1 MHVDLARRAAEL
13 LDACAPAVGAAG
25 AALEGIRFL
34 RGVELASLP
43 GREPAIVIGRLHG
56 TGTQG
61 AAPPLQCLVLPSALT
76 AVPPGCA
83 TAALALQV
91 DIDLKVAAELALM
104 LPAPRQGAGA
114 GEGLAGPV
122 SLDDETGDTV
132 LRLLKALRSPTETRV
147 LGPGLVRELLYR
159 VLAGTQGWAVRAALG
174 QHRHVGRIG
183 KALRRIHADYH
194 RPVDVPTLASEAGMS
209 VTAFHTHFKALTL
222 TTPMQYLK
230 STRLAN
236 ARLLMARDGVSAACA
251 SRLVGYESC
260 SQFSREFKRFFGRSP
275 AREAAALRTTLA
287 PAAAPDR
294 PIVIKSGTVEQ
305 D

>member
-1 MHVDLARRAAEL
+1 MHADLARRAAEL
-13 LDACAPAVGAAG
+13 LDASAPAAG
-25 AALEGIRFL
+25 AVRGALDGIRFL
-34 RGVELASLP
+34 RGVELAALP

-56 TGTQG
+56 AG
-61 AAPPLQCLVLPSALT
+61 AQAAGPPLQCLVLPSALT
-76 AVPPGCA
+76 VVPPGCA
-83 TAALALQV
+83 MAALAVQV

-104 LPAPRQGAGA
+104 LPAGRPGAGP
-114 GEGLAGPV
+114 GEGGAGPTA
-122 SLDDETGDTV
+122 LDDETGDAL
-132 LRLLKALRSPTETRV
+132 LRLLKALRSPTDTRV
-147 LGPGLVRELLYR
+147 LGPGIVRELLYR
-159 VLAGTQGWAVRAALG
+159 VLAGPQGWAVHAALG

-209 VTAFHTHFKALTL
+209 VTAFHAHFKALTL

-230 STRLAN
+230 STRLAH

-287 PAAAPDR
+287 RAAPPDR
-294 PIVIKSGTVEQ
+294 PIVIEPGTVEQ
-305 D
+305 C